1 VRELYLGTLCLGLV
15 AGCAATDTPG
25 RSQADLRRIEADFDQ
40 TWEAALRTL
49 SERGYGFQLVEQGT
63 GEIQSGWLVIN
74 SDFEATVVLIKMD
87 DRYSTCGR
95 PPVGQA
101 YRTKEAKLH
110 LTLQRGRRG
119 TTGLRVEALF
129 QTQRYRDLPMWTE
142 SALGP
147 VPCASRGRLE
157 DEIWAE
163 VQLRALSGQVDR
175 LRKGI
180 P

>member
-1 VRELYLGTLCLGLV
+1 LV